1 MRLEVR
7 LARRK
12 NEFLTESVTFADPD
26 RRWERSF
33 STVTQ
38 HPATVVLVVPDELG
52 PAPDGVSVHDR
63 CNRLLLYSALAYGLQ
78 RVSFVTLWNGEPG
91 DGPGGT
97 EHMVELV
104 RKLTG
109 RQAIVIDPVT
119 L

>member
-1 MRLEVR
+1 
-7 LARRK
+7 
-12 NEFLTESVTFADPD
+12 
-26 RRWERSF
+26 
-33 STVTQ
+33 
-38 HPATVVLVVPDELG
+38 
-52 PAPDGVSVHDR
+52 
-63 CNRLLLYSALAYGLQ
+63 LLLYSALAYGLQ